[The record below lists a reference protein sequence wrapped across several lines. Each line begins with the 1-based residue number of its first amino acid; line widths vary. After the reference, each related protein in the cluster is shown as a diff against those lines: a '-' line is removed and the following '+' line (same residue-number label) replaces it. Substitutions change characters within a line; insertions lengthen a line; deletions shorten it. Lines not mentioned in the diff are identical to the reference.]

1 MSEDDA
7 FLSRAHGVV
16 VSHLLSM
23 REALGSIPSVS
34 IMAVEPF
41 RPNASAGGAEAG
53 DRVHGGMAGGK
64 AGRGGGPC
72 SPCGLMDKAPPS

>member
-1 MSEDDA
+1 M
-7 FLSRAHGVV
+7 
-16 VSHLLSM
+16 VSQPLSM
-23 REALGSIPSVS
+23 RDAPGSIPSVS